1 MTAQQNAVLVALA
14 QVLGVM
20 PAAAKVSRKTK
31 ATAKAVRG
39 KFDAQAAI
47 DRAVKKAG
55 FTKPGVANE
64 NVLTYGKW
72 EAKGFRV
79 IKGQKALKVGT
90 LRLFHEEQVEA
101 IPAAA
106 ATEG

>member
-1 MTAQQNAVLVALA
+1 MTQAQLIAAVTAAVLKA
-14 QVLGVM
+14 QGTSKGRK
-20 PAAAKVSRKTK
+20 AAKQPK
-31 ATAKAVRG
+31 A

-55 FTKPGVANE
+55 FKKPGIANE

-79 IKGQKALKVGT
+79 IKGQKALKIGT
-90 LRLFHEEQVEA
+90 LRLFHEEQVEP
-101 IPAAA
+101 ITPVAA
-106 ATEG
+106 

>member
-1 MTAQQNAVLVALA
+1 MTAQQTAVLAALA
-14 QVLGVM
+14 QVMGLM
-20 PAAAKVSRKTK
+20 PASAKVSRKTK

-47 DRAVKKAG
+47 DRAVKAKG
-55 FTKPGVANE
+55 LTKPGIANE

-79 IKGQKALKVGT
+79 KTGQKALKVGT
-90 LRLFHEEQVEA
+90 LRLFHEEQVEP
-101 IPAAA
+101 ISTPAVEA
-106 ATEG
+106 